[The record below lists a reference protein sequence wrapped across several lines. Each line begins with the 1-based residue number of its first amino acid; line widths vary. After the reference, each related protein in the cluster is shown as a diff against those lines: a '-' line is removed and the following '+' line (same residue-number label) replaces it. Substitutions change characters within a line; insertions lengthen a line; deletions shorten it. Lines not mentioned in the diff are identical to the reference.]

1 MSQTSLPT
9 RKTSALQHAGIEP
22 GQFEASDICICE
34 LRDAGLLRLH
44 SLLAPERLQK
54 ALAGC
59 GINLPLQGNESVGHE
74 PLALCLRPGEWLLF
88 SDRNQT
94 HELLQCM
101 KPALATEEQ
110 STGQWVT
117 TALIDY
123 SDGHAVFRL
132 SGKAASWLLSKIS
145 SVDFL
150 AAAAKGQHAV
160 RTRMGQ
166 IAVVVSCHPV
176 SGVGSEFVFDLIF
189 DRSVAAYL
197 WQLLVTSVPH
207 AQELAAEFGEFG
219 LTGSGFSQK
228 QTLSVISNNMKIG
241 LPA

>member
-9 RKTSALQHAGIEP
+9 RKTSALQQAGIEP
-22 GQFEASDICICE
+22 GQLEASDICICE
-34 LRDAGLLRLH
+34 LRQAGLLRLH
-44 SLLAPERLQK
+44 SLLAPEQIQK

-59 GINLPLQGNESVGHE
+59 GINLPLQGNESAGHE
-74 PLALCLRPGEWLLF
+74 PLALCLRPGEWLLV
-88 SDRNQT
+88 SEINQT
-94 HELLQCM
+94 HELLHRL
-101 KPALATEEQ
+101 KPVLELEEQ
-110 STGQWVT
+110 SAGQWVR
-117 TALIDY
+117 TALLDY

-132 SGKAASWLLSKIS
+132 SGKAAPWLLSKIS

-150 AAAAKGQHAV
+150 AAAAKGQHAL

-166 IAVVVSCHPV
+166 IAVVVSYHPA
-176 SGVGSEFVFDLIF
+176 SDAGSEFVFDLIF

-219 LTGSGFSQK
+219 LTGSGFSRE
-228 QTLSVISNNMKIG
+228 
-241 LPA
+241 